1 MQVRRKVREYRD
13 RSASGDTNDINGLEA
28 RNMDQN
34 GRRRT
39 RKVDREGGV
48 SQKCKTQE
56 VQA

>member
-1 MQVRRKVREYRD
+1 MQVRRKVRGD